1 MEFDWK
7 WCFDLVKPARVT
19 IIIPAYREGE
29 KIIPTL
35 ERLVESITLPF
46 ECLVIIDESDDFT
59 IKYVNEFS
67 ELNSNFR
74 YIANDLGKG
83 PALAIKKGFEIA
95 NAPTAIVTMADG
107 SDDPRL
113 IDDLVRL
120 IERGVVIAAASRY
133 MPGGQQ
139 IGAPRIKSALSKF
152 AGKTLY
158 WFTGVGTHDATN
170 SFKAY
175 SVIFVRRVGIHS
187 NQGFEIGLELVAKA
201 NRLGEKI
208 AQLPTIWIERDSG
221 KSNFKLIKWLPD
233 YLAWYFFAFGK
244 RQTLGQL
251 EKSTK
256 QLITV
261 LNRLKR
267 K

>member
-1 MEFDWK
+1 MGFVRPERL
-7 WCFDLVKPARVT
+7 DLNEIRCSIV
-19 IIIPAYREGE
+19 IPAKNEGGA
-29 KIIPTL
+29 ISSTL
-35 ERLVESITLPF
+35 TRIKDCVAVPF
-46 ECLVIIDESDDFT
+46 ECIVVIDNPDDST
-59 IKYVNEFS
+59 IKTVNEFKKMNS
-67 ELNSNFR
+67 EFRVEINSK
-74 YIANDLGKG
+74 GHG
-83 PALAIKKGFEIA
+83 PASAIKYGIGKAKSNVCVI
-95 NAPTAIVTMADG
+95 TMADG

-113 IDDLVRL
+113 VTDLVQL
-120 IERGVVIAAASRY
+120 IDRGVSIAAASRY

-221 KSNFKLIKWLPD
+221 KSNFKLIKWLPN

-244 RQTLGQL
+244 RQTLEQL
-251 EKSTK
+251 EKGTK
-256 QLITV
+256 QLISS

>member
-1 MEFDWK
+1 LEFEWK

-29 KIIPTL
+29 KIISTL
-35 ERLVESITLPF
+35 ERLVESITIPF
-46 ECLVIIDESDDFT
+46 ECLVIIDEIDDST
-59 IKYVNEFS
+59 IKYVNKFS
-67 ELNSNFR
+67 ELNSNFC

-95 NAPTAIVTMADG
+95 KAPTAIVTMADG

-113 IDDLVRL
+113 INDLVRL
-120 IERGVVIAAASRY
+120 VERGVVIAAASRY

-175 SVIFVRRVGIHS
+175 SVSFVRRVGIHS
-187 NQGFEIGLELVAKA
+187 NQGFELGLELVSKA
-201 NRLGEKI
+201 NRSGEKI
-208 AQLPTIWIERDSG
+208 AQLPTIWIERESG

-244 RQTLGQL
+244 RQTLEQL
-251 EKSTK
+251 DKSSK
-256 QLITV
+256 KLIVT
-261 LNRLKR
+261 LNKLKR

>member
-1 MEFDWK
+1 MEFNGK

-46 ECLVIIDESDDFT
+46 ECLVVIDEVDDST
-59 IKYVNEFS
+59 IKYVNKFS
-67 ELNSNFR
+67 EINSNFR
-74 YIANDLGKG
+74 HIANDLGKG
-83 PALAIKKGFEIA
+83 PAQAIKKGFELA

-152 AGKTLY
+152 AGKTLF
-158 WFTGVGTHDATN
+158 WFAGVGTHDATN

-175 SVIFVRRVGIHS
+175 SVNFVRRVGIHS
-187 NQGFEIGLELVAKA
+187 TQGFGLGLELVSKA

-244 RQTLGQL
+244 RQTLEQL
-251 EKSTK
+251 DKSSNNLFMTLDK
-256 QLITV
+256 
-261 LNRLKR
+261 LKR

>member
-1 MEFDWK
+1 MNST
-7 WCFDLVKPARVT
+7 RVT
-19 IIIPAYREGE
+19 IIVPAYRENE

-35 ERLVESITLPF
+35 NRIAESISLPF
-46 ECLVIIDESDDFT
+46 ECLVVIDEANDET
-59 IKYVNEFS
+59 INYVNKFS

-74 YIANDLGKG
+74 YVENDLGKG
-83 PALAIKKGFEIA
+83 PALAIKKGFESAGSPIA
-95 NAPTAIVTMADG
+95 VVTMADG

-113 IDDLVRL
+113 IDGLVRL
-120 IERGVVIAAASRY
+120 VERGVVIAAASRY

-139 IGAPRIKSALSKF
+139 IGAPRFKSGLSKF
-152 AGKTLY
+152 AGKTLH
-158 WFTGVGTHDATN
+158 WFAGVGTHDSTN

-175 SVIFVRRVGIHS
+175 DVSFVRRVDIHS
-187 NQGFEIGLELVAKA
+187 KQGFEIGLELIAKA
-201 NRLGEKI
+201 NRMGEKI

-244 RQTLGQL
+244 CQTLEQL
-251 EKSTK
+251 DKSSK
-256 QLITV
+256 KLIET
-261 LNRLKR
+261 LNKLKR

>member
-1 MEFDWK
+1 MEFDRE
-7 WCFDLVKPARVT
+7 WCFDLVKSARVS
-19 IIIPAYREGE
+19 IIIPAYREGK

-35 ERLVESITLPF
+35 ERIVESITLPF
-46 ECLVIIDESDDFT
+46 ECLVIIDEIDDST

-67 ELNSNFR
+67 KLNSNFR

-83 PALAIKKGFEIA
+83 PALAIKKGFDIA
-95 NAPTAIVTMADG
+95 KAPTAVVTMADG

-120 IERGVVIAAASRY
+120 VERGVVIAAASRY

-139 IGAPRIKSALSKF
+139 IGAPIIKSALSKF
-152 AGKTLY
+152 AGKTMY

-175 SVIFVRRVGIHS
+175 NVIFVRRVGIHS
-187 NQGFEIGLELVAKA
+187 KQGFEIGLELVAKA
-201 NRLGEKI
+201 KRVGEKI
-208 AQLPTIWIERDSG
+208 AELPTIWIERVSG
-221 KSNFKLIKWLPD
+221 KSNFRLIKWLPD

-244 RQTLGQL
+244 RLTLDQL
-251 EKSTK
+251 EKKTSK
-256 QLITV
+256 LIIV
-261 LNRLKR
+261 LNKLKR
-267 K
+267 R

>member
-1 MEFDWK
+1 VEFDWK
-7 WCFDLVKPARVT
+7 RCFDLVKPARVT

-46 ECLVIIDESDDFT
+46 ECLVIIDEIDDST

-95 NAPTAIVTMADG
+95 KAHTAIVTMADG

-152 AGKTLY
+152 AGKTLF

-187 NQGFEIGLELVAKA
+187 NQGFELGLELVAKA

-208 AQLPTIWIERDSG
+208 AQLPTIWIERESG
-221 KSNFKLIKWLPD
+221 KSNFKLFKWLPD
-233 YLAWYFFAFGK
+233 YLAWYLFAFG
-244 RQTLGQL
+244 RLQTLD
-251 EKSTK
+251 E
-256 QLITV
+256 
-261 LNRLKR
+261 LNRSSKKLMLTLSKLKR
-267 K
+267 R

>member
-1 MEFDWK
+1 
-7 WCFDLVKPARVT
+7 VV
-19 IIIPAYREGE
+19 
-29 KIIPTL
+29 
-35 ERLVESITLPF
+35 
-46 ECLVIIDESDDFT
+46 IDEANDET
-59 IKYVNEFS
+59 INYVNKFS

-74 YIANDLGKG
+74 YVENDLGKG
-83 PALAIKKGFEIA
+83 PALAIKKGFESAGSPIA
-95 NAPTAIVTMADG
+95 VVTMADG

-113 IDDLVRL
+113 IDGLVRL
-120 IERGVVIAAASRY
+120 VERGVVIAAASRY

-139 IGAPRIKSALSKF
+139 IGAPRFKSGLSKF

-158 WFTGVGTHDATN
+158 WFAGVGTQDSTN

-175 SVIFVRRVGIHS
+175 DVSFVRRVDIHS
-187 NQGFEIGLELVAKA
+187 KQGFEIGLELIAKA

-233 YLAWYFFAFGK
+233 YLVWYLFAFGK
-244 RQTLGQL
+244 RQTLEQL

-256 QLITV
+256 KLTNA
-261 LNRLKR
+261 LNKLKR